1 MPESIG
7 IEVVNKELPHF
18 HSKFTSKYVFGRR
31 GKTVISF
38 PDFSLKVSVYDLKR
52 VFCGKP

>member
-18 HSKFTSKYVFGRR
+18 HSNFTSKHDFGRR

-38 PDFSLKVSVYDLKR
+38 LNFSLKVSVYDLKK
-52 VFCGKP
+52 VFCGER